1 MRVEPDFFEA
11 NERPRSVL
19 APLSTWSDILELLY
33 RPPRSGG
40 SRSDSTDPASPA
52 NPADTATPNH
62 AQEPEGEGATYLCAY
77 EEHAGEGGDGSDRL
91 AALPEAARPLVREL
105 QNLLIS
111 VAPAI
116 DVETMSSLVRLMPPA
131 QRDAL
136 IASLRPAINQT
147 LQNGT
152 DRFPPAVRQRLTE
165 ELNAGRIPPELLTG
179 DRGPGAEGRRR
190 ISEFLTTA
198 LREEQQ
204 RGEVGPVTRAMHA
217 GVVAWLDRDSEALLT
232 GWVRQTPDL
241 PPAGSPLRV
250 PPGTQWIDVVA
261 RLRDDTP
268 EARTYIRQL
277 FQNSP
282 LNTAVNFQLDTPERR
297 AQLRTSI
304 DGIASALDWRR
315 RTMPLLDNLMQTSLQ
330 SDTRTTLGF
339 LAQQGNPRPEW
350 APTEGMDR
358 QMWYAA
364 AGHRGEQARL
374 ATNIIQIILGMR
386 GMNGGSGYPEVTADR
401 PGVPGRPD
409 PFGPH
414 FPGTVTRRPDGSLDV
429 RLNLPPTLAPSPE
442 NELYYQQL
450 QRWTDQYRFVIDDFM
465 RMFDR
470 AHQQFGLLSFANV
483 PVTGR
488 APDGTQQGAYY
499 NLACPRF
506 SARRVGDQIEITQT
520 TYYYNSPWYNP
531 HDIFGFPVH
540 VDPPPP
546 RPGEP
551 PRQPQ
556 RVGLNDLVPVM
567 TNTGITLVRGEDL
580 PAFASG
586 AFRNHHGQRAI
597 SIGFD
602 VAMCLNAGTRA
613 VGFLR
618 AGASVAEREVA
629 RLALRQAVH
638 SGLLGA
644 SSFLTSS
651 WWQDRELPAPVRILP
666 DARNAWFMFEM
677 VRSLP
682 GALLNIGRVTP
693 FLGRLPWIQGAAAE
707 AGSAAST
714 LEQII
719 RGSRWTRGAD
729 LGARALT
736 SASEIGLLS
745 LAAFGRRDVPN
756 LPQPADVIRFGHQS
770 NLEQA
775 SINFLSGA
783 VANLSN
789 GQRVA
794 ALDGIVDAVRR
805 YRPDMPPA
813 ERNRLLSEL
822 NTTVNNTNAPPRDRI
837 TAAMATV
844 VVLNQ
849 EQQPAPRQL
858 TPAQQEQWDRAKA
871 VLEQIMRGGQLSP
884 GDRLV
889 CAQGLMLTNS
899 INIHNYA
906 ELCRQI
912 ARDRDADPAVRQQ
925 AVFGLGIALMVTREA
940 EANLRGGAERTE
952 YLARSFNTTSQDIEQ
967 ELVALGSGRHNATAD
982 MRVASVYIMHAL
994 NRDNRRQAESMLT
1007 GMLNWFQQPRQP
1019 GQFALHFAGILR
1031 DNLNAPQPTPDTPA
1045 NLRVWFENRLAAA
1058 GALRVLASD
1067 AEFMQRINVN
1077 VTMPQ
1082 VIENLVDVADRAS
1095 LQPETVAQAILS
1107 LGDMRGLNPSQITRV
1122 VNALNAIM
1130 STTPFS
1136 DAQRQALTIIKE
1148 RLLETVPDVLQH
1160 ASPADRR
1167 ALIDSITAIIN
1178 PTAGAQFAAT
1188 SPELRAAAI
1197 RALSRLHAQLPLPD
1211 AVISLI
1217 ANRASYRP
1225 AENGGTPTA
1234 QDSSPLVRQAA
1245 FEALR
1250 RMGYGAR
1257 DAAGVDLN
1265 AIARSWTANDPDLAL
1280 RMMATN
1286 WLQVAGQQQ
1295 LPERQAI
1302 DEAGRAN
1309 PEIPRVSTSI
1319 TPNANGI
1326 RRWLTSNFG
1335 PLINTPTGVDGS
1347 VDSARS
1353 DRDPIEELLNAFDV
1367 RRPDIFGVRPD
1378 VEGRFRNT
1386 PGIVVTPENARLV
1399 RGAIAAYVSDLNR
1412 LFQLAQTNTG
1422 AQSEQA
1428 RQAVFWIATG
1438 GWREFPA
1445 RYRDAVAI
1453 LSARVLEQ
1461 LAAQGSNSAQA
1472 RAWLENLLESNDAS
1486 PEARFIALNGLRTSR
1501 DNTSNSAY
1509 QGRYTALLESVFS
1522 QMVGQRPT
1530 GDNARYHY
1538 ALLREVMHD
1547 LAFDSNLRSPFF
1559 ISRLEAMSRDNTLPV
1574 DVRQYANVCLGRLLG
1589 WSNATAH
1596 AWNDRPNPAGETAA
1610 ARAQHLEDGIRNPG
1624 NGDIRLIEALFNSVR
1639 GLPIQ
1644 NDDPRLPHLFGL
1656 IWNPF
1661 ENSLR
1666 SQIAAWRAA
1675 FRMTPAADANPATIQ
1690 QIQQIQRLAI
1700 LRLAQISEFG
1710 PRNPANGVG
1719 WVYQREARAMLDEI
1733 VFTGATDTV
1742 RAERQRLV
1750 DEMTTRA
1757 RNLRNGVAPVMT
1769 EVRNVLSSPLGQTL
1783 LGAGD
1788 AAEANLR
1795 LGNLRAIAQ
1804 NIPQLRNVDTVALL
1818 VQSLNDFRNGQYG
1831 PWRPNGPAFA
1841 QMETELSTILQD
1853 TNIDRRVGLAAAI
1866 HVLTSAT
1873 PSPFSQQVRERALD
1887 ALVRISNQE
1896 VQANPLWRQEAQHYV
1911 NLILT
1916 NNAYASYRDYVTRQG
1931 RLEPLRPVQR

>member
-1 MRVEPDFFEA
+1 MRVEPNFFDA
-11 NERPRSVL
+11 NERTRSVL
-19 APLSTWSDILELLY
+19 APPSVWNDILEMLY
-33 RPPRSGG
+33 RPPRSGEP
-40 SRSDSTDPASPA
+40 RSDSTPAT
-52 NPADTATPNH
+52 NNGNDTQGP
-62 AQEPEGEGATYLCAY
+62 EGEGEGEGATYLCAF
-77 EEHAGEGGDGSDRL
+77 EENEGGDGSDRL

-111 VAPAI
+111 VAPSI
-116 DVETMSSLVRLMPPA
+116 DVETMSSMVRLMPPA
-131 QRDAL
+131 QREAL
-136 IASLRPAINQT
+136 ITLLRPVINQT
-147 LQNGT
+147 LQNGSN
-152 DRFPPAVRQRLTE
+152 RFPADVRQRLTD

-179 DRGPGAEGRRR
+179 VQGPGAQGRQR

-198 LREEQQ
+198 LRDEQQ
-204 RGEVGPVTRAMHA
+204 RGELGPVTRAMHA
-217 GVVAWLDRDSEALLT
+217 GVVAWLNRDSETLLRE
-232 GWVRQTPDL
+232 WVRQTPDL

-250 PPGTQWIDVVA
+250 PPGTEWTDVVA
-261 RLRDDTP
+261 RLREDTP
-268 EARTYIRQL
+268 EARNYIRQL

-282 LNTAVNFQLDTPERR
+282 LSTAVNFQLDTADRR
-297 AQLRTSI
+297 SQLRTSI
-304 DGIASALDWRR
+304 DGIAAALDWRR
-315 RTMPLLDNLMQTSLQ
+315 RAIPALDNLMQTSLQ
-330 SDTRTTLGF
+330 SDTRNTLGF

-358 QMWYAA
+358 QMWYSA

-374 ATNIIQIILGMR
+374 ATNIVQIILGMR
-386 GMNGGSGYPEVTADR
+386 GMNGGAGYPPVT
-401 PGVPGRPD
+401 PNRPD
-409 PFGPH
+409 PFGPD

-429 RLNLPPTLAPSPE
+429 RLNLPPTLSPSPE

-488 APDGTQQGAYY
+488 APDGTPQGAYY

-546 RPGEP
+546 RPGDP
-551 PRQPQ
+551 PRAPQ

-638 SGLLGA
+638 NGLLGA
-644 SSFLTSS
+644 SSVLTSS
-651 WWQDRELPAPVRILP
+651 WWQNRDLPPPLRILP

-714 LEQII
+714 LEHII
-719 RGSRWTRGAD
+719 RGSRWTRAGD

-736 SASEIGLLS
+736 SASELGLLG

-789 GQRVA
+789 GQRIA

-805 YRPDMPPA
+805 YRPNMPPA
-813 ERNRLLSEL
+813 ERDRLLSDL
-822 NTTVNNTNAPPRDRI
+822 NTTVNNTNAPPRERI

-844 VVLNQ
+844 LVLNQ

-871 VLEQIMRGGQLSP
+871 VLEQIMRSGQLSP

-889 CAQGLMLTNS
+889 CAQGLMATNS

-940 EANLRGGAERTE
+940 ERNLRDGPERSA
-952 YLARSFNTTSQDIEQ
+952 YLARSFNTTAADIEQ
-967 ELVALGSGRHNATAD
+967 ELVALGSGRHNATDD
-982 MRVASVYIMHAL
+982 MRVAAVYTMHAL
-994 NRDNRRQAESMLT
+994 NRDNRGQAETMLT

-1019 GQFALHFAGILR
+1019 GQFASHFAGILR
-1031 DNLNAPQPTPDTPA
+1031 DNLNAPQPAQDTPA

-1067 AEFMQRINVN
+1067 AEFMQRININ

-1107 LGDMRGLNPSQITRV
+1107 LGDMRGLNPGQITRV
-1122 VNALNAIM
+1122 VNALNTIM

-1136 DAQRQALTIIKE
+1136 DDQRRALTIIKE
-1148 RLLETVPDVLQH
+1148 RLLEAVPDVLQH

-1167 ALIDSITAIIN
+1167 ALIDSIAAIIN

-1197 RALSRLHAQLPLPD
+1197 RTLSRLHAQQPLPD
-1211 AVISLI
+1211 AIISLI

-1225 AENGGTPTA
+1225 GENGGTPTA
-1234 QDSSPLVRQAA
+1234 QDSSPLVRQVA

-1265 AIARSWTANDPDLAL
+1265 AIARSWTANDTDLAL

-1295 LPERQAI
+1295 LPDRAAI
-1302 DEAGRAN
+1302 DQAGRAN
-1309 PEIPRVSTSI
+1309 PEIPRVSTPI
-1319 TPNANGI
+1319 TPNVNGI
-1326 RRWLTSNFG
+1326 RQWLTSNFG

-1347 VDSARS
+1347 IDGARAE
-1353 DRDPIEELLNAFDV
+1353 RDPIEDLLNMFDV

-1378 VEGRFRNT
+1378 IDGRFRNT
-1386 PGIVVTPENARLV
+1386 PGIVVSPENARLV
-1399 RGAIAAYVSDLNR
+1399 RGAMAAYVSDLNR
-1412 LFQLAQTNTG
+1412 LFQLAQTNSG

-1438 GWREFPA
+1438 GWREFPQ

-1453 LSARVLEQ
+1453 LSAQVLQQ
-1461 LAAQGSNSAQA
+1461 LAQGNNSAQG

-1501 DNTSNSAY
+1501 DNTTNSAY

-1530 GDNARYHY
+1530 GESARYHY
-1538 ALLREVMHD
+1538 ALLQEVMHD

-1559 ISRLEAMSRDNTLPV
+1559 ISRLEAMSRDNTLPT

-1596 AWNDRPNPAGETAA
+1596 AWNDRPNPAGNTAA

-1624 NGDIRLIEALFNSVR
+1624 NGDIRLIEAIFNSVR

-1644 NDDPRLPHLFGL
+1644 NDDPRLAHLFGL
-1656 IWNPF
+1656 IWNPS

-1666 SQIAAWRAA
+1666 SQIAACRAA

-1804 NIPQLRNVDTVALL
+1804 NNPQLRNVDTVALL

-1853 TNIDRRVGLAAAI
+1853 TNMDRRVSLAAAI

-1896 VQANPLWRQEAQHYV
+1896 VQTNPLWRQEAQHYV

-1916 NNAYASYRDYVTRQG
+1916 NNAYATYRDYITCQG
-1931 RLEPLRPVQR
+1931 RPEPLRPVQR